1 MRLAGVRQFFLVL
14 FFFAGRH
21 RALAVPSCA
30 ASRFPLADTVPAHQI
45 TYKLIPA
52 ADSTFG
58 YDIYTEGRKFI
69 HQTSI
74 PGVAGNKGFRRKPD
88 AEKVA
93 ALVVEKLNRKIMPP
107 SVTKHE
113 MDSLKVRY

>member
-1 MRLAGVRQFFLVL
+1 MIKTLFFLAL
-14 FFFAGRH
+14 FFAGRH
-21 RALAVPSCA
+21 VALA
-30 ASRFPLADTVPAHQI
+30 ASSFESARRSLADTIPTNKI
-45 TYKLIPA
+45 TYKIFAA

-58 YDIYTEGRKFI
+58 YDIFMEGRRFI

-74 PGVAGNKGFRRKPD
+74 PGVAGNKGFRRKQD

-93 ALVVEKLNRKIMPP
+93 ALVADKLNRNIMPP

>member
-1 MRLAGVRQFFLVL
+1 MIKTVFFLVL
-14 FFFAGRH
+14 FLFAGRQ
-21 RALAVPSCA
+21 RALAVPSSLV
-30 ASRFPLADTVPAHQI
+30 SRQSFADTIPANQI
-45 TYKLIPA
+45 TYKIFSA

-58 YDIYTEGRKFI
+58 YDIYMEGRRFI
-69 HQTSI
+69 HQSSI
-74 PGVAGNKGFRRKPD
+74 PGVAGNKGFRRKRD